1 MNLVNDSDRHT
12 ARMMCVMALKSSE
25 DTARRVARMHLATAQ
40 DGRTHGRIAYGWIRK
55 GPSKGQ
61 LVEDEA
67 KVVADI
73 FKDCLTGET
82 AYAIA
87 TQLNRRGVT
96 PPAAK
101 QWSSTMVDKML
112 RNPRHAGLV
121 AYSGK
126 PRVAAATAWDG
137 WSKVIFDDDG
147 RPLAGCWTAIVSPK
161 TWSQVQFELQPRRHK
176 QGLPAGTHRPAVA
189 VKYELSGILTCGFC
203 KRGLVGH
210 KSNEGKNHYYR
221 CPATAHGGCGK
232 THIAAEPV
240 EDAIATG
247 MTAFLARLL
256 QASEAA
262 PAPAPEKIAAGSHR
276 RCRAELTT

>member
-1 MNLVNDSDRHT
+1 MTT
-12 ARMMCVMALKSSE
+12 AAPSQGAGRPSS
-25 DTARRVARMHLATAQ
+25 APRP
-40 DGRTHGRIAYGWIRK
+40 
-55 GPSKGQ
+55 GPRSSSSSS
-61 LVEDEA
+61 
-67 KVVADI
+67 
-73 FKDCLTGET
+73 
-82 AYAIA
+82 
-87 TQLNRRGVT
+87 
-96 PPAAK
+96 PAAT
-101 QWSSTMVDKML
+101 S
-112 RNPRHAGLV
+112 RAC
-121 AYSGK
+121 
-126 PRVAAATAWDG
+126 
-137 WSKVIFDDDG
+137 
-147 RPLAGCWTAIVSPK
+147 PL
-161 TWSQVQFELQPRRHK
+161 
-176 QGLPAGTHRPAVA
+176 GTHRPAVA

-240 EDAIATG
+240 EDAMATG